1 MGTQVKLTGI
11 SDSGRTR
18 KSYASPG
25 LDTTNVP
32 PGQSVLAPV
41 ETYTGRLL
49 RVFTKSHFLDYLARN
64 TGGHVEP
71 IMYRGQRFHLYDKC
85 VTQAPEPT
93 WVANSLRTHH
103 CHRGLRLFGLYK
115 RHEHLIL
122 CPTEVPQLL

>member
-71 IMYRGQRFHLYDKC
+71 IMYRGQRFHLYDN
-85 VTQAPEPT
+85 VYQACGLRSRSQVPKPTVYT
-93 WVANSLRTHH
+93 WVVAFGR
-103 CHRGLRLFGLYK
+103 RLGTG
-115 RHEHLIL
+115 RAS
-122 CPTEVPQLL
+122 

>member
-41 ETYTGRLL
+41 KTYTGRLL

-71 IMYRGQRFHLYDKC
+71 IMYRGQRLHMDDNGLPGMWI
-85 VTQAPEPT
+85 T
-93 WVANSLRTHH
+93 VALTSPKAN
-103 CHRGLRLFGLYK
+103 GLYLGRRVRPSLGHGK
-115 RHEHLIL
+115 GFVGRFKPLAIR
-122 CPTEVPQLL
+122 CG